1 MNILYLSDVSLD
13 IIGGAQESMKVVM
26 DGLADR
32 YNFSIITPCNDKQYK
47 YNVSELTGYK
57 NLSLRGKGIL
67 DIIKIIRRI
76 KKIIENNKIDII
88 HVQMPATMLLIGI
101 MKNLRM
107 IDNNIIIIYT
117 DRGVLNKY
125 GKKTY
130 YGIKKFSK
138 YFSKIILTTNYN
150 MNLYRNYINIKE
162 EKLSLINNTAGNMF
176 EKYYPEIRENRRN
189 ELNFTKDDTV
199 IMFAGRMN
207 KDKNWPLALEIIR
220 DISKIKNT
228 KIIVALGSNKTN
240 KNIQECMELIKEASA
255 YTGEENLRGFI
266 DIPLIK
272 MNELYYSS
280 DIFIL
285 TSKVESFGRTAIEA
299 MSRKNAVFGTNVD
312 GLKEVIGFSDNIYEQ
327 KKEVL
332 DKIKKIIYNKELLE
346 SEKEKF
352 YLRFKENFGLE
363 KNLQLH
369 DELYD
374 FFR

>member
-189 ELNFTKDDTV
+189 E
-199 IMFAGRMN
+199 
-207 KDKNWPLALEIIR
+207 
-220 DISKIKNT
+220 
-228 KIIVALGSNKTN
+228 
-240 KNIQECMELIKEASA
+240 
-255 YTGEENLRGFI
+255 
-266 DIPLIK
+266 
-272 MNELYYSS
+272 
-280 DIFIL
+280 
-285 TSKVESFGRTAIEA
+285 
-299 MSRKNAVFGTNVD
+299 
-312 GLKEVIGFSDNIYEQ
+312 
-327 KKEVL
+327 
-332 DKIKKIIYNKELLE
+332 
-346 SEKEKF
+346 
-352 YLRFKENFGLE
+352 
-363 KNLQLH
+363 
-369 DELYD
+369 
-374 FFR
+374 